1 MECQRQTVSVND
13 ALFSRETFNFLSRE
27 TFNSTNLLLQISE
40 LNELREQLR
49 KAEQSAE
56 KVRQTGAA
64 EKSANIE
71 RSAHP

>member
-1 MECQRQTVSVND
+1 MMRSFQERRLIFFQER
-13 ALFSRETFNFLSRE
+13 LSIF
-27 TFNSTNLLLQISE
+27 TGNSTNLLLQISE
-40 LNELREQLR
+40 LNELRERLR

>member
-1 MECQRQTVSVND
+1 MMRSFQERRLIFFQERLL
-13 ALFSRETFNFLSRE
+13 LFTG
-27 TFNSTNLLLQISE
+27 NSTNLLLQISE
-40 LNELREQLR
+40 LNELRERLR

-56 KVRQTGAA
+56 KVRRTGAA

>member
-1 MECQRQTVSVND
+1 LIFFQERLL
-13 ALFSRETFNFLSRE
+13 LFTG
-27 TFNSTNLLLQISE
+27 NSTNLLLQISE
-40 LNELREQLR
+40 LNELRKQLR

>member
-1 MECQRQTVSVND
+1 MMRSFQERRLIFFQKRLLIFTG
-13 ALFSRETFNFLSRE
+13 
-27 TFNSTNLLLQISE
+27 NSTDLLLQISE
-40 LNELREQLR
+40 LNELREKLR

-64 EKSANIE
+64 EKSASIE